1 MATITP
7 YRSGQRPG
15 PDGFAQLVHA
25 EWTKFRTVRGWI
37 LGLIV
42 AVVVAAGF
50 GLLTT
55 GASGTVCQRT
65 GSGPAH
71 CRPAPQ
77 PSFPLGP
84 GGEPVADSFYFVHQP
99 LAGNGTITV
108 RVTSLTGLVPAANL
122 DTPSPTLRPGTEEWA
137 KAGIIIKQSLKPGS
151 EYAAMMVAAGH
162 GVRMQWNYTAD
173 LPGLPGTAGPANP
186 RWLRLIRA
194 GDVITGYDS
203 ADGTHW
209 VKAGA
214 VTLPG
219 LPSTTSAGLFAA

>member
-65 GSGPAH
+65 ASGPAH
-71 CRPAPQ
+71 CRPAPS
-77 PSFPLGP
+77 PRSRS
-84 GGEPVADSFYFVHQP
+84 A
-99 LAGNGTITV
+99 
-108 RVTSLTGLVPAANL
+108 PAA
-122 DTPSPTLRPGTEEWA
+122 SR
-137 KAGIIIKQSLKPGS
+137 
-151 EYAAMMVAAGH
+151 
-162 GVRMQWNYTAD
+162 
-173 LPGLPGTAGPANP
+173 
-186 RWLRLIRA
+186 
-194 GDVITGYDS
+194 
-203 ADGTHW
+203 
-209 VKAGA
+209 
-214 VTLPG
+214 
-219 LPSTTSAGLFAA
+219 